1 MQTFSQSVPA
11 NLGRSFRDRSSALE
25 QIQAHVLLSEDPKG
39 LVYNSCFEPDLIQWD
54 ANYLTTNASNQ
65 GAWSLEIAS
74 NIVAITSPASPNAN
88 FVEIGC
94 GQGEVVRGLRA
105 LGYTCL
111 GFDPAMKKP
120 GEGLYKNI
128 YIPGESRLSMIP
140 DVFIMRCVLP
150 HLTKPDDVL
159 NQILK
164 VYPEALIYVEY
175 QDFSATV
182 DSGAFWQIS
191 HDHVNYF
198 TAKWFEQTFNL
209 VDSGTISGEWSW
221 VLVGR
226 NSQSDSS
233 QELQSN
239 MMISQVSS
247 FVRLQESK
255 KAFLRWAATHQ
266 PLVVLGAGGKGAN
279 LGFQLVKEGI
289 KVSVVD
295 LDPSKQKR
303 FLECSGLEVFPYSH
317 LQLEAKN
324 STKVLLNPSYR
335 DEVRTLL
342 GSSNFE
348 TFGS

>member
-11 NLGRSFRDRSSALE
+11 NLGRSFRDRFSALE
-25 QIQAHVLLSEDPKG
+25 QSQAHVSLSEGPEG
-39 LVYNSCFEPDLIQWD
+39 LIYNSSFRPELIKWD
-54 ANYLTTNASNQ
+54 DDYSTTNASNQ
-65 GAWSLEIAS
+65 GAWNIDIAS
-74 NIVAITSPASPNAN
+74 NLVAITNPHSPNAN

-94 GQGEVVRGLRA
+94 GQGEVVRGIQA

-111 GFDPAMKKP
+111 GFDPAIKKP
-120 GEGLYKNI
+120 SEGLYKTI
-128 YIPGESRLSMIP
+128 FIPGESKLSMSP

-150 HLTKPDDVL
+150 HLTKPDYVL
-159 NQILK
+159 NQIFR
-164 VYPEALIYVEY
+164 VYQEALIYVEY
-175 QDFSATV
+175 QDFSTTV
-182 DSGAFWQIS
+182 KSGAFWQIS

-198 TAKWFEQTFNL
+198 TTDWFEDKFNL
-209 VDSGTISGEWSW
+209 VDSGKISGEWSW
-221 VLVGR
+221 VLVGSK
-226 NSQSDSS
+226 SQIDSS
-233 QELQSN
+233 QGSQPN
-239 MMISQVSS
+239 TMISQVSTFS
-247 FVRLQESK
+247 RLQESK
-255 KAFLRWAATHQ
+255 KDFLTWAAAHQ

-279 LGFQLVKEGI
+279 LGFQLVKEEI

-324 STKVLLNPSYR
+324 ATKVLLNPSYR

-342 GSSNFE
+342 GSSKFE